1 MESLLDSMTITL
13 SRPFI
18 IKGESRDTITI
29 REPKLRD
36 RIMFSNDKSGLEERT
51 ATMLARPQIWSVR
64 IYMHCLRAITIKWRP
79 RLTNW

>member
-36 RIMFSNDKSGLEERT
+36 ALCSVTIKVVLKSGQRQCWR
-51 ATMLARPQIWSVR
+51 AWQIWSVR

-79 RLTNW
+79 HLTNW